1 MKKPLIRS
9 AISALQMI
17 RERRAA
23 TALIFARPGV
33 PPADSTASHM
43 PAADHQI
50 NRIAFNRQHLRQQ
63 LLVMLHVGIHNGD
76 IGRGSCQG
84 PFDACKPS

>member
-1 MKKPLIRS
+1 
-9 AISALQMI
+9 
-17 RERRAA
+17 
-23 TALIFARPGV
+23 
-33 PPADSTASHM
+33 M